1 MAATTTESNLRSR
14 PRRQAAI
21 EADKSVRE
29 ILEWECLPENS
40 AKFQRVAA
48 EFDKQFEA
56 ERQAKLV
63 DDGDIEDGDASDL
76 HEENSDAEMS
86 GQDEEMNEEDKDFV
100 ENDSEYDESDA
111 TFVLSDSEKSDLS
124 SDHGEENTNI
134 PNLTMEE
141 ELMDCLDEPEHTAA
155 THVLETE
162 ADDFEYC
169 D

>member
-1 MAATTTESNLRSR
+1 MAATTTESNYRSR

-21 EADKSVRE
+21 EADKNVRE

-40 AKFQRVAA
+40 VKFQLVAA

-63 DDGDIEDGDASDL
+63 DDGDIEDADASDL
-76 HEENSDAEMS
+76 HEESSDAEMS
-86 GQDEEMNEEDKDFV
+86 GEDEEMNEDDQDFV
-100 ENDSEYDESDA
+100 ENDSDYNESDA

-124 SDHGEENTNI
+124 SDNGEDNTNTS
-134 PNLTMEE
+134 NLTIEE
-141 ELMDCLDEPEHTAA
+141 ELMDCLDEPPPTSA
-155 THVLETE
+155 TRVFETE
-162 ADDFEYC
+162 ADEIEYC